1 MYSTYMNVASSLS
14 TGLELVMKNQF
25 FRILSLTTTANAYY
39 YKLNGF
45 TYDIDGQTIT
55 GDGDDNFTWN
65 ARMQASL
72 MLPWDL
78 SVQLTGRYRARQ
90 VITQGYRKANFSM
103 NLGIRKTFL
112 DRKLT
117 LAVNCRDLLN
127 TRKFENFT
135 SSDTFTR
142 HQKNWGSGRTVN
154 FTLTYSFG
162 NMKAKQPKKRPG
174 SNVTG
179 GEEHGGGEEME

>member
-1 MYSTYMNVASSLS
+1 MNVASSLS
-14 TGLELVMKNQF
+14 TGLELVMKNQLF
-25 FRILSLTTTANAYY
+25 KILNLTTTANAYY

-45 TYDIDGQTIT
+45 KYDIDGQTIT
-55 GDGDDNFTWN
+55 GEGDDNFTWN
-65 ARMQASL
+65 ARMHASL
-72 MLPWDL
+72 MLPYDI

-103 NLGIRKTFL
+103 NFGVRKTFL

-117 LAVNCRDLLN
+117 LALNCRDILN

-142 HQKNWGSGRTVN
+142 HQKNWGSGRTLN
-154 FTLTYSFG
+154 MTLTYSFG
-162 NMKAKQPKKRPG
+162 NMKAKAPKKKVNN
-174 SNVTG
+174 SANMG
-179 GEEHGGGEEME
+179 GEDGGIESME